1 MLSSYQLLVAR
12 TKSMVVMLV
21 VVMVMPVMVP
31 VMLVVMM
38 MMVDMMKSV
47 KGPCSSLHGCP
58 PERRRNLH
66 KTETACAGSIPRK
79 PDVFLTHVFR

>member
-1 MLSSYQLLVAR
+1 MM
-12 TKSMVVMLV
+12 MVVMPLTVAMMVVV
-21 VVMVMPVMVP
+21 VVMMV
-31 VMLVVMM
+31 
-38 MMVDMMKSV
+38 VDTMKSV
-47 KGPCSSLHGCP
+47 KGACSSLHGCP

>member
-12 TKSMVVMLV
+12 TKSMMVMLV
-21 VVMVMPVMVP
+21 VVMPVMVP

>member
-1 MLSSYQLLVAR
+1 ML
-12 TKSMVVMLV
+12 VMLV
-21 VVMVMPVMVP
+21 VVVL
-31 VMLVVMM
+31 LVVMVVVVVI
-38 MMVDMMKSV
+38 MVVDTMKSV
-47 KGPCSSLHGCP
+47 KGACSSLHGCP